1 MNRFYIII
9 TMCWSNQERK
19 DYTYI
24 KETVQR
30 KQRLGLLYWLVHYYS
45 YTTKISWLLGKERS
59 FRDLQS
65 LRDSPSGLW
74 PSVLQF
80 RCKHLHTTVP
90 SLWSVTLTRSTS
102 KACPIRSFTLLH
114 KQAYSVESSV
124 QLQVASLFKYSSSSN
139 NSRMSKAHNR
149 SNRLHL
155 VILYSSCT
163 FSALH
168 LTNQRKH
175 LPVEMQGARNRPLF
189 LCNKFLRWLYLGV
202 YFRVKTTHFPLFR
215 TGWKT
220 LEHEVFTLEH

>member
-102 KACPIRSFTLLH
+102 KACPIRSFTL
-114 KQAYSVESSV
+114 
-124 QLQVASLFKYSSSSN
+124 
-139 NSRMSKAHNR
+139 R
-149 SNRLHL
+149 S
-155 VILYSSCT
+155 
-163 FSALH
+163 
-168 LTNQRKH
+168 
-175 LPVEMQGARNRPLF
+175 
-189 LCNKFLRWLYLGV
+189 
-202 YFRVKTTHFPLFR
+202 FR
-215 TGWKT
+215 TKVLQSLLKIQTSCITATRGVVPCHTFGMSTSLKNTQALEEWKRT
-220 LEHEVFTLEH
+220 SDLKVLNDLK